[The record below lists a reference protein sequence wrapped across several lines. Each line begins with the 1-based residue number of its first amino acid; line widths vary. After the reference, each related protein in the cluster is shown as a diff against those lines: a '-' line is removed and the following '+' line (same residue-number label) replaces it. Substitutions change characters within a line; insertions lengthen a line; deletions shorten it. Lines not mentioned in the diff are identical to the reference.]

1 MSPPHRPAHSTL
13 FLALSGLVICLGLAA
28 CGASVGSRQDYTE
41 GVDPVTGEPNSNY
54 STEAKIYGDADEQ
67 RLESARAFARKREYA
82 TAIPTFEE
90 MAADQRVK
98 PKFREEALFSL
109 GEAQGA
115 VFNPHKNYELAVLTL
130 KRFLTLYPD
139 SDRADEARSL
149 IANYEQ
155 ILEQL

>member
-1 MSPPHRPAHSTL
+1 MR
-13 FLALSGLVICLGLAA
+13 AL
-28 CGASVGSRQDYTE
+28 
-41 GVDPVTGEPNSNY
+41 
-54 STEAKIYGDADEQ
+54 
-67 RLESARAFARKREYA
+67 ARKREYA

-90 MAADQRVK
+90 MATDQKVK
-98 PKFREEALFSL
+98 PEFREEALFSL

-115 VFNPHKNYELAVLTL
+115 VFNPNKNYELAVLTL

-139 SDRADEARSL
+139 SDRVAEAQAL